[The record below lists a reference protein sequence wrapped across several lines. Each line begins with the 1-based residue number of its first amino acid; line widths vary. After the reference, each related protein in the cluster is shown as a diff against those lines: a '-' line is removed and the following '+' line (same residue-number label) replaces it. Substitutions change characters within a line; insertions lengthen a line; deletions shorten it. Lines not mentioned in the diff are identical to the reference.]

1 MANAALTMT
10 LAIEYFGPLAV
21 LVSILYGKIMV
32 IMGSVVIVPLFG
44 DKEEAVGA
52 GERAKK
58 DEKRADGRPQC
69 VR

>member
-10 LAIEYFGPLAV
+10 LAIKYFGPLAV

-44 DKEEAVGA
+44 DKEGA
-52 GERAKK
+52 AGAEELSNSNRKM
-58 DEKRADGRPQC
+58 PL
-69 VR
+69 